1 MTVRNPRQERGTW
14 GSSPPRLPQLQ
25 TTRVADPQVQKALE
39 SLREWVEVRL
49 GSRGDESE
57 RAVTLREFN
66 RLLEDVVAKTTQL
79 KAFTGDIITLRGAPQ
94 GALPET
100 VYPGAFVGLANGDLY
115 FGSTLGWKKVTLT

>member
-1 MTVRNPRQERGTW
+1 MTVRNPRQQRGAWAET
-14 GSSPPRLPQLQ
+14 PPRLPQLQ
-25 TTRVADPQVQKALE
+25 ATRLADPQVQKAIE

-57 RAVTLREFN
+57 RAVTLRELN

-94 GALPET
+94 AGLPPE
-100 VYPGAFVGLANGDLY
+100 VYPGAFVPLANGDLY
-115 FGSTLGWKKVTLT
+115 FGSPLGWKKVTLT